1 MKTAFRSACV
11 IMGLALAL
19 MVLSSTRG
27 YTLPQ
32 SDEAVVMNKIA
43 PWVLERTAQGAQAE
57 FLVVMSEQADLDGAE
72 SLHTKQEKG
81 RFVRDALW
89 AKAQATQGPVLQWLK
104 EHGIEHRSYYI
115 VNLIWVKANQAAA
128 LELAARS
135 DVARIEGNP
144 QVQNKLPQPTIESSS
159 ERVAAPEAIEPGVNQ
174 TRAPEVW
181 AQGFTGQGIVVGAA
195 DTGYR
200 WDHNALKGKYRGWN
214 GATASHDFNWH
225 DSIHSGG
232 GTCGP
237 NSPAPCDDN
246 GHGTHTAGTAVGD
259 DGAGNQV
266 GVAPGA
272 KWIGCRNMNQGN
284 GTPATYIECFE
295 FFLAPYPVAGTPAQ
309 GNPALAPDLTTNSWS
324 CPPSEGCSASSLQA
338 AVEAQRAAGIM
349 TVVAATNSGPGCST
363 VADPPGI
370 YDAAYSVGALNTGA
384 NTIASF
390 SSRGPV
396 TIDGSNR
403 IKPDI
408 AAPGTS
414 TRSSTRTST
423 TSYGSLSGTSMA
435 TPHVAGAVAL
445 LWSAQ
450 PALTNKVSQ
459 SEVILNNSAGHLDAV
474 AANGAANSCSS
485 TIGSFPNNVFGHG
498 RLDIRA
504 AVDQALRYA
513 VRPFDLD
520 GDGKTDF
527 SLYRPNGDGA
537 GSAKWFILNSAN
549 NTSAQQL
556 FGLMTD
562 AAVPGDYNGDGV
574 SEIAVFRGS
583 EGAWYISQGSAQNFT
598 RIEWGTNGDVAVPA
612 DYDGDAKT
620 DIAVW
625 RPSSGVWYIRNSSN
639 GSFRA
644 ETFGL
649 NGDKVVPGDYDGDGK
664 TDLAVWRPTDGNWY
678 IMRSTTNSLQS
689 VPWGLSTDK
698 PVQGYYDADS
708 KLDIAVFRPSTGA
721 WFILKSTTNTADSL
735 MWGTTGDIPAQGDYE
750 ADGKYDI
757 GIFRPS
763 TGQWFIRRSSNGTLL
778 SATWGQS
785 GDKPA
790 LSAYVPE

>member
-1 MKTAFRSACV
+1 MLV
-11 IMGLALAL
+11 IALAL
-19 MVLSSTRG
+19 LVLSSTRG
-27 YTLPQ
+27 YMLPQ
-32 SDEAVVMNKIA
+32 SEQAVVMNKIA
-43 PWVLERTAQGAQAE
+43 PWVLERTTAGAEAE
-57 FLVVMSEQADLDGAE
+57 FLVVMSEQADLLGAD
-72 SLHTKQEKG
+72 SLSSKQEKG

-89 AKAQATQGPVLQWLK
+89 EKAQATQGSILQWLK
-104 EHGIEHRSYYI
+104 ERGIEHRSYYI
-115 VNLIWVKANQAAA
+115 VNMVWVKANQDVAV
-128 LELAARS
+128 ELAARS

-144 QVQNKLPQPTIESSS
+144 QVQNRLPLPAIENTARTDSP
-159 ERVAAPEAIEPGVNQ
+159 AAIEPGVNH

-181 AQGFTGQGIVVGAA
+181 AQGFTGQNIVVGAA

-232 GTCGP
+232 GSCGP
-237 NSPAPCDDN
+237 NSPVPCDDN

-259 DGAGNQV
+259 DGSVNQV
-266 GVAPGA
+266 GMAPGA
-272 KWIGCRNMNQGN
+272 KWIGCRNMNAGA

-324 CPPSEGCSASSLQA
+324 CPPSEGCSANTLQA

-349 TVVAATNSGPGCST
+349 TVVAAGNSGSSCST
-363 VADPPGI
+363 VGDPPGI
-370 YDAAYSVGALNTGA
+370 YDAAYTVGALNTGA
-384 NTIASF
+384 DTIASF

-403 IKPDI
+403 VKPDI

-414 TRSSTRTST
+414 TRSATRTST
-423 TSYGSLSGTSMA
+423 TSYGSMSGTSMA

-459 SEVILNNSAGHLDAV
+459 SETILNNSTVHINATTCTSVAGV
-474 AANGAANSCSS
+474 
-485 TIGSFPNNVFGHG
+485 FPNNVFGYG
-498 RLDIRA
+498 RLDIRS

-513 VRPFDLD
+513 VRPFDLN

-527 SLYRPNGDGA
+527 SIYRPNSDGS
-537 GSAKWFILNSAN
+537 GTGKWFILNSAN

-556 FGLMTD
+556 FGLSTD
-562 AAVPGDYNGDGV
+562 IAVPGDYNGDGV
-574 SEIAVFRGS
+574 SEIAAYRGS

-598 RIEWGTNGDVAVPA
+598 RIEWGTNGDVPVPA
-612 DYDGDAKT
+612 DYDGDAKM
-620 DIAVW
+620 DVAVW
-625 RPSSGVWYIRNSSN
+625 RPADGVWYIRKSSD
-639 GSFRA
+639 GGFRA
-644 ETFGL
+644 EAFGIG
-649 NGDKVVPGDYDGDGK
+649 GDKVVPGDYDGDGK
-664 TDLAVWRPTDGNWY
+664 TDLAVFRPSSAVWY
-678 IMRSTTNSLQS
+678 ILRSTNGSLQS
-689 VPWGLSTDK
+689 VQWGVSADK

-708 KLDIAVFRPSTGA
+708 KLDIAVWRPATGA
-721 WFILKSTTNTADSL
+721 WYILRSTNGAMDSFV
-735 MWGTTGDIPAQGDYE
+735 WGTNGDIPAQGDYE

-757 GIFRPS
+757 GVFRPS
-763 TGQWFIRRSSNGTLL
+763 TGQWFIRRSSNGTML
-778 SATWGQS
+778 SAMWGQA
-785 GDKPA
+785 GDTPA
-790 LSAYVPE
+790 LSAYVPQ